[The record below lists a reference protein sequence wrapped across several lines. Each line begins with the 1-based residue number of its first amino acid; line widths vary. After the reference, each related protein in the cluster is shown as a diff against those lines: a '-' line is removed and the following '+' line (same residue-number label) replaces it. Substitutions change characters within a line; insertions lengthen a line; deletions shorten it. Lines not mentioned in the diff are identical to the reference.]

1 MLDSIYS
8 MGGKVVASM
17 GKNEKGQ
24 TELTKRQASALMTRK
39 LGRDRRVP
47 NCTVLTHPRPNY
59 IINYKHCLHIN
70 SGHMVRTK
78 AELSHYAYKPKR
90 PGPALTKPITH
101 YRRKQY
107 KFGRK
112 DPQMHDLCKTSCC
125 P

>member
-1 MLDSIYS
+1 MHCIFLKYFHTQCVKKNMLDSV
-8 MGGKVVASM
+8 GGKVVASM
-17 GKNEKGQ
+17 GKKMEKSQ
-24 TELTKRQASALMTRK
+24 TELTKRQASALMPRK
-39 LGRDRRVP
+39 LGRDKRVP
-47 NCTVLTHPRPNY
+47 NCTVLTHPSPNY

-107 KFGRK
+107 I
-112 DPQMHDLCKTSCC
+112 
-125 P
+125 